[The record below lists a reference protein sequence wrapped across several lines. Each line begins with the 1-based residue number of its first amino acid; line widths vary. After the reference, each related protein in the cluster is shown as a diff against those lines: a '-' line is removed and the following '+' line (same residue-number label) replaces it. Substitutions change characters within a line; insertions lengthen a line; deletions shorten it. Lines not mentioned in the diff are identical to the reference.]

1 MNVSSQQRKI
11 SMTVKEQLIQ
21 EIESIPEELLA
32 EVLDFASFIKAKR
45 EKQQT
50 TLEQKTKLPSRRL
63 SPVLKGSKAEDLLK
77 FAGTWQGNDL
87 EECLRMVYETRS
99 QAQF

>member
-1 MNVSSQQRKI
+1 
-11 SMTVKEQLIQ
+11 MTVKEQLIQ